1 MLDGVEHRHGLA
13 LHSRTEL
20 TYRLGEPFR
29 RLQALAGID
38 DRLRPRGSVH
48 LEILGDGRVLFAGD
62 VLGTEPARPIEADL
76 AGVVELKILVDF
88 GADLDIGDHLILAEA
103 KLLK

>member
-1 MLDGVEHRHGLA
+1 MA
-13 LHSRTEL
+13 AFFSRATCW
-20 TYRLGEPFR
+20 GPS
-29 RLQALAGID
+29 
-38 DRLRPRGSVH
+38 RP
-48 LEILGDGRVLFAGD
+48 AQ
-62 VLGTEPARPIEADL
+62 IEADL